1 MVTRIGFDERILYA
15 SPSCARVVGRD
26 PGQIIGTLALAG
38 VNAEDLPRVQQTVA
52 ALKLGEAEEAR
63 IIYRTRHQEKGE
75 IWIES
80 ALRVTR
86 VPGTGEIDGVVAI
99 SRDMT
104 EHKDLENKLAALA
117 TSDGLTG
124 IANRRHFDE
133 RLQEEWAR
141 AKRDGTPLS
150 LLLIDVD
157 HFKKFNDQYGHQA
170 GDGCLRAVAR
180 VLAEQA
186 QRPADLAARY
196 GGEEFALLLPNTA
209 SKGCEQVG
217 EKVRAALHAYGMLHA
232 LNPPSKRVTVSLGGA
247 TNLPAE
253 GAADCTS
260 LVEAADRA
268 MYAAKDSGRDRLV
281 MSGQVIAWPGAKSA

>member
-1 MVTRIGFDERILYA
+1 MVMRIGLDERILYI
-15 SPSCARVVGRD
+15 SPSCERVIGWHS
-26 PGQIIGTLALAG
+26 GQIVGTPALAG
-38 VNAEDLPRVQQTVA
+38 VNSDDLPRVQQTVA
-52 ALKLGEAEEAR
+52 LLKIGEAEEAR
-63 IIYRTRHQEKGE
+63 ITYRTRHREERE

-86 VPGTGEIDGVVAI
+86 TTGTGEIDGIVAI

-117 TSDGLTG
+117 TTDGLTG
-124 IANRRHFDE
+124 LANRRHFDE

-157 HFKKFNDQYGHQA
+157 HFKKYNDQYGHQA
-170 GDGCLRAVAR
+170 GDGCLRSLAR

-196 GGEEFALLLPNTA
+196 GGEEFVLLLPNTDA
-209 SKGCEQVG
+209 EGCEKVG
-217 EKVRAALHAYGMLHA
+217 QKVREALREFGMLHA

-247 TNLPAE
+247 TNLPASGSAE
-253 GAADCTS
+253 STS
-260 LVEAADRA
+260 LIEAADRA
-268 MYAAKDSGRDRLV
+268 LYNAKDSGRDRLV